1 MWTDSLIRIE
11 APEPSITLLVVTD
24 CDVSERFLRS
34 RMSSTMYSVPCSDT
48 IPELVLFSGIHVV
61 QSTAPSKS
69 LPADR

>member
-34 RMSSTMYSVPCSDT
+34 PDVIDDVFCSV
-48 IPELVLFSGIHVV
+48 
-61 QSTAPSKS
+61 
-69 LPADR
+69 